1 MLLPFAQDI
10 KGRVYSSLGPL
21 KQASVNI
28 ALADWEAAT
37 RTGSDGAFQT
47 RLHTGLSLTLVGSQA
62 LRVAVTPEEPWHR
75 ADSLTVNVLMVNLAN
90 IAGLLLVLV
99 IPALAGARRWKA
111 RIAPATA
118 PTVTPVV
125 PTLIREELP
134 PQPLP
139 EEPRGPRA
147 ILLALYRGVLRLV
160 ARLTAMMLRP
170 SHTLREYAHECAPG
184 LGPLAGYFQDFTGV
198 VERLLYSRYGCSEK
212 DLNYGRQLAV
222 KIEEAVKPPELRAP
236 GGEPVGGVEAEAKPH
251 TGGVTSAN
259 PWRQSTTWLWVLLL
273 VTVAYFAAVLI
284 FLLPL
289 MMAISG
295 RSGG

>member
-1 MLLPFAQDI
+1 MPGLL
-10 KGRVYSSLGPL
+10 R
-21 KQASVNI
+21 
-28 ALADWEAAT
+28 
-37 RTGSDGAFQT
+37 RRGA
-47 RLHTGLSLTLVGSQA
+47 
-62 LRVAVTPEEPWHR
+62 
-75 ADSLTVNVLMVNLAN
+75 SLTVNVLMVNLAN
-90 IAGLLLVLV
+90 IVGLLLVLV
-99 IPALAGARRWKA
+99 IPALAGARRLRA
-111 RIAPATA
+111 RIAPTTGTV

-125 PTLIREELP
+125 PTLVREELP
-134 PQPLP
+134 AQPLP
-139 EEPRGPRA
+139 EEPRGPRG

-212 DLNYGRQLAV
+212 DVNYGRHLAA
-222 KIEEAVKPPELRAP
+222 KIEEAAKPPELRAP
-236 GGEPVGGVEAEAKPH
+236 GGEPVGGVEEEAKPQ
-251 TGGVTSAN
+251 TGRVMLAS

-289 MMAISG
+289 VMAISG